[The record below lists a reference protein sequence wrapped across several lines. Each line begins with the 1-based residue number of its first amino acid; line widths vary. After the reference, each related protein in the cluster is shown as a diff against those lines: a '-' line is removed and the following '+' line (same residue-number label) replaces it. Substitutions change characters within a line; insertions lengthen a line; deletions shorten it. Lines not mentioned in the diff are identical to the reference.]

1 MYEIEFGKL
10 IDKLIYFSGQKNYSL
25 AMKLGYDVSY
35 ISKWINLNTLPSNK
49 NIKNIS
55 SITANFI
62 VDSCNQSSLDDIID
76 YFKIDFNENDD
87 KNKVIKQVIEDKINK
102 AYSYSYDISNNKIL
116 RRYED
121 QNNSIQIINTS
132 SRKKYLSQKMNV
144 DTSFYYDIII
154 LCNLFSLNKE
164 DKVNITSIKNYENK
178 ECFKARYLIN
188 FDANIKDIVYDV
200 MLFLE
205 MITSKN
211 RINIEMYSCDFAPST
226 LITVVKDKFVHTS
239 IYNNNKC
246 LTTITSHDK
255 DVVEEMY
262 ATLEDMINYQ
272 CKPTFNKITSKD
284 MILKENYMN
293 YIMDENLKLVLGEI
307 NELFMPSDL
316 FLEIGESIYGSYKEI
331 ISKLKK
337 IDTILRNA
345 TYNSNLHVIM
355 FESALR
361 KYASSGNIK
370 FFNNPI
376 KLNLEQRQRQLSYI
390 KEITKNDNINFRV
403 IENNLLDNI
412 KIDENPSMY
421 LSDKISFLKQEYNEN
436 SADYMI
442 INDKNLIKILNNF
455 FEKVWIEK
463 VISNNNSEHDSEN
476 IITESLRYINILN
489 DNIKNTN

>member
-164 DKVNITSIKNYENK
+164 DKVNITSIKNYEN
-178 ECFKARYLIN
+178 
-188 FDANIKDIVYDV
+188 
-200 MLFLE
+200 
-205 MITSKN
+205 
-211 RINIEMYSCDFAPST
+211 
-226 LITVVKDKFVHTS
+226 
-239 IYNNNKC
+239 
-246 LTTITSHDK
+246 
-255 DVVEEMY
+255 
-262 ATLEDMINYQ
+262 
-272 CKPTFNKITSKD
+272 
-284 MILKENYMN
+284 
-293 YIMDENLKLVLGEI
+293 
-307 NELFMPSDL
+307 
-316 FLEIGESIYGSYKEI
+316 
-331 ISKLKK
+331 
-337 IDTILRNA
+337 
-345 TYNSNLHVIM
+345 
-355 FESALR
+355 
-361 KYASSGNIK
+361 
-370 FFNNPI
+370 
-376 KLNLEQRQRQLSYI
+376 
-390 KEITKNDNINFRV
+390 
-403 IENNLLDNI
+403 
-412 KIDENPSMY
+412 
-421 LSDKISFLKQEYNEN
+421 
-436 SADYMI
+436 
-442 INDKNLIKILNNF
+442 
-455 FEKVWIEK
+455 
-463 VISNNNSEHDSEN
+463 
-476 IITESLRYINILN
+476 
-489 DNIKNTN
+489 